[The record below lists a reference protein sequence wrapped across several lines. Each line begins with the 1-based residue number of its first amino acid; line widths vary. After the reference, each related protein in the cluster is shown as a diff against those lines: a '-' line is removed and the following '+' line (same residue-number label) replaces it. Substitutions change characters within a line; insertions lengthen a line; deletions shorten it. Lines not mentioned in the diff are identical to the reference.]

1 MDVNSRTGKAI
12 RNTAVTTICQMS
24 YLIASFICRTIFSH
38 MLGKEYLGVSGL
50 FTNILTILSFA
61 ELGMGSALVYR
72 LYAPLA
78 SGDREKIKLY
88 MQLYRRIYMVI
99 IAVIA
104 IIGIALIPFLGYL
117 VKAPDVKED
126 LTLLYCLYLANT
138 IVSYVFV
145 YKKSLLIADQKDY
158 IVSLFTQAFNL
169 IMNVIQCILLVLTRN
184 FVLYCVTGI
193 VCSLLNNIVCSWYVN
208 RHYGYLREP
217 VSGSLSRED
226 TQGLV
231 KDVKGLLLT
240 KISETTFSG
249 TDNIF
254 ISVFIGIG
262 YVGILSNYTLLLTTV
277 NTLMNKVFGSITAIL
292 GNLAASNDRKQTE
305 TVLKRMFFINTAIY
319 GYLCVGMM
327 LLTREF
333 VTEIWLSDDYA
344 LPVFLIAL
352 AITEL
357 FLRSIHY
364 PLYITRNAMGFFSQ
378 YNWLF
383 LVAALVNLILDFLLV
398 KPLGMSGL
406 YIATI
411 LGRGIT
417 YFADIY
423 VVYHFGFKKSPAKY
437 LTLILRWIVFLA
449 ISVFISC
456 QAIRL
461 IPLTGILGFIL
472 RILMITIVYGGLFL
486 LVYGRS
492 KEWKYYLQLGKR
504 FVNKRGGQ
512 KSV

>member
-24 YLIASFICRTIFSH
+24 YLIASFICRTIFSN

-78 SGDREKIKLY
+78 NEDHEKTKLY
-88 MQLYRRIYMVI
+88 MQLYRKIYMTI
-99 IAVIA
+99 IAVITV
-104 IIGIALIPFLGYL
+104 IGVALIPFLGYL
-117 VKAPDVKED
+117 VKAPNVKED
-126 LTLLYCLYLANT
+126 LVLLYCLYLANT

-169 IMNVIQCILLVLTRN
+169 VMNVVQCILLVLTRN
-184 FVLYCVTGI
+184 FVLYCITGI
-193 VCSLLNNIVCSWYVN
+193 ICSLLNNIVCSWYVD
-208 RHYGYLREP
+208 RRYSYLSEP
-217 VSGSLSRED
+217 VTGKLSKED
-226 TQGLV
+226 TKGLI

-292 GNLAASNDRKQTE
+292 GNQAVNSGKEQTE
-305 TVLKRMFFINTAIY
+305 NVLKKMFFMNTAIY

-327 LLTREF
+327 LLTKEF
-333 VTEIWLSDDYA
+333 VTEIWFSDAFA
-344 LPVFLIAL
+344 LPQLLISL
-352 AITEL
+352 AIIEL

-364 PLYITRNAMGFFSQ
+364 PLYITRNAMGYFSQ
-378 YNWLF
+378 HNWLF
-383 LVAALVNLILDFLLV
+383 LIAALVNLILDFMLV
-398 KPLGMSGL
+398 RPLGMSGL

-411 LGRGIT
+411 IGRAIT

-423 VVYHFGFKKSPAKY
+423 VVYHFGFKKSAAKY
-437 LTLILRWIVFLA
+437 LLLILRWIVFL
-449 ISVFISC
+449 SVSILIAY
-456 QAIRL
+456 QAILLVPWR
-461 IPLTGILGFIL
+461 GIGGFAL
-472 RILMITIVYGGLFL
+472 RIIIITIVYAILFL
-486 LVYGRS
+486 LVFSRS
-492 KEWKYYLQLGKR
+492 EELKYYLGLGKKLL
-504 FVNKRGGQ
+504 NKKER
-512 KSV
+512 

>member
-1 MDVNSRTGKAI
+1 MVESFMDTGSRTGRAL
-12 RNTAVTTICQMS
+12 RNTAVTTICQLS
-24 YLIASFICRTIFSH
+24 YLIASFVCRTIFSN
-38 MLGKEYLGVSGL
+38 MLGQEYLGISGL

-78 SGDREKIKLY
+78 EDDQERTKLY
-88 MQLYRRIYMVI
+88 MQLYRRIYMAVI
-99 IAVIA
+99 GVIAVV
-104 IIGIALIPFLGYL
+104 GVALIPFLGYL
-117 VKAPDVKED
+117 VEAPDVKED

-158 IVSLFTQAFNL
+158 IVSIFTQAFNL
-169 IMNVIQCILLVLTRN
+169 VMNVVQCILLVLTCN
-184 FVLYCVTGI
+184 FILYCVTGI
-193 VCSLLNNIVCSWYVN
+193 VCSLLNNIVCSRYVN
-208 RHYGYLREP
+208 RHYVYLK
-217 VSGSLSRED
+217 GSVKGKLDKED
-226 TQGLV
+226 TQGLI

-254 ISVFIGIG
+254 ISVFVGIS

-292 GNLAASNDRKQTE
+292 GNLAVSTDREQTE
-305 TVLKRMFFINTAIY
+305 GVLKKMFFLNTAIY
-319 GYLCVGMM
+319 GYLCVGMI

-333 VTEIWLSDDYA
+333 VTKIWLSDAYA
-344 LPVFLIAL
+344 LPISLIVL
-352 AITEL
+352 AIVEL

-383 LVAALVNLILDFLLV
+383 VVAALVNLILDFLMV
-398 KPLGMSGL
+398 KPLGMAGL

-411 LGRGIT
+411 IGRCIT

-423 VVYHFGFKKSPAKY
+423 VVYHFGFKKSAAGY
-437 LTLILRWIVFLA
+437 LF
-449 ISVFISC
+449 
-456 QAIRL
+456 
-461 IPLTGILGFIL
+461 GILKWGIFLSASTLLSYRAILCVPWEGMVGFIL
-472 RILMITIVYGGLFL
+472 RILVITVVYLAAFL
-486 LVYGRS
+486 LVYGRTE
-492 KEWKYYLQLGKR
+492 EWKYYLKLGKKLIR
-504 FVNKRGGQ
+504 K
-512 KSV
+512 K

>member
-12 RNTAVTTICQMS
+12 RNTAVTTICQVS
-24 YLIASFICRTIFSH
+24 YLIASFVCRTIFSY

-61 ELGMGSALVYR
+61 ELGIGSALVYR

-78 SGDREKIKLY
+78 EGDCAKIKLY
-88 MQLYRRIYMVI
+88 MQLYRRIYFVI
-99 IAVIA
+99 IAVIT
-104 IIGIALIPFLGYL
+104 ILGIALIPFLEYL

-158 IVSLFTQAFNL
+158 IVSIFTQAFNL
-169 IMNVIQCILLVLTRN
+169 VMNVIQCVLLVLTRN
-184 FVLYCVTGI
+184 FVLYCITGI
-193 VCSLLNNIVCSWYVN
+193 VCSLLNNIVCSRYVN
-208 RHYGYLREP
+208 RHYRYLSEP
-217 VSGSLSRED
+217 VSGSLSKED
-226 TQGLV
+226 KQGLV

-277 NTLMNKVFGSITAIL
+277 NTLMNKVFGSITATL
-292 GNLAASNDRKQTE
+292 GNLAASSDRKQTE
-305 TVLKRMFFINTAIY
+305 TVLERMFFLNTAIY
-319 GYLCVGMM
+319 GYLCVGML
-327 LLTREF
+327 LLTGEF
-333 VTEIWLSDDYA
+333 VTQIWLSDDYA
-344 LPVFLIAL
+344 LPGLLITL
-352 AITEL
+352 AIIEL

-383 LVAALVNLILDFLLV
+383 LVAALVNVILDFFLV
-398 KPLGMSGL
+398 KPFGMSGL

-411 LGRGIT
+411 IGRSIT

-423 VVYHFGFKKSPAKY
+423 VVYHLGFGKSVTKY
-437 LTLILRWIVFLA
+437 LLMILKWGCFLGA
-449 ISVFISC
+449 VSLVSYE
-456 QAIRL
+456 AIRWFL
-461 IPLTGILGFIL
+461 VDGVIGFGL
-472 RILMITIVYGGLFL
+472 RIFMITVVYGGMFL
-486 LVYGRS
+486 LVYGRTE
-492 KEWKYYLQLGKR
+492 EWKYYLHLGMR
-504 FVNKRGGQ
+504 LVNRKER
-512 KSV
+512 KKIV

>member
-193 VCSLLNNIVCSWYVN
+193 VCSLMNNIVCSWYVN

-344 LPVFLIAL
+344 LPVLSLIH
-352 AITEL
+352 I
-357 FLRSIHY
+357 
-364 PLYITRNAMGFFSQ
+364 
-378 YNWLF
+378 
-383 LVAALVNLILDFLLV
+383 
-398 KPLGMSGL
+398 
-406 YIATI
+406 
-411 LGRGIT
+411 
-417 YFADIY
+417 
-423 VVYHFGFKKSPAKY
+423 
-437 LTLILRWIVFLA
+437 
-449 ISVFISC
+449 
-456 QAIRL
+456 
-461 IPLTGILGFIL
+461 
-472 RILMITIVYGGLFL
+472 
-486 LVYGRS
+486 
-492 KEWKYYLQLGKR
+492 
-504 FVNKRGGQ
+504 
-512 KSV
+512 